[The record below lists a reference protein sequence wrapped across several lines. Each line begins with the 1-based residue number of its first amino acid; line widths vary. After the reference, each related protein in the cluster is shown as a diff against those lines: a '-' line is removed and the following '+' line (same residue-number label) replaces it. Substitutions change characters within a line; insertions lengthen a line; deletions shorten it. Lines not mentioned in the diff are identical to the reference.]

1 MCFKLLCLSTFVNLY
16 LEFFHTLGFGST
28 FTIASLGWLEG
39 SIILLEATVWNFA
52 KAGRLNNLT
61 FL

>member
-1 MCFKLLCLSTFVNLY
+1 LFIFAKLY

-28 FTIASLGWLEG
+28 FTIADPGWLEG
-39 SIILLEATVWNFA
+39 NISLLEVLAWNFVEV
-52 KAGRLNNLT
+52 GNLSIST